1 MIVLHIG
8 ASNAPAALDAV
19 AALQQVKI
27 AAKRFPGRHRLKL
40 IVAMANGEER
50 RVTLGY
56 DWRYDASPA
65 CLAALS
71 EFGRAAMDEA
81 YDNNG

>member
-1 MIVLHIG
+1 VVAVIVLHVHAG
-8 ASNAPAALDAV
+8 AEATAV
-19 AALQQVKI
+19 LTQVKL

-56 DWRYDASPA
+56 PWRYDASPA

-71 EFGRAAMDEA
+71 EFGRAEVED
-81 YDNNG
+81 